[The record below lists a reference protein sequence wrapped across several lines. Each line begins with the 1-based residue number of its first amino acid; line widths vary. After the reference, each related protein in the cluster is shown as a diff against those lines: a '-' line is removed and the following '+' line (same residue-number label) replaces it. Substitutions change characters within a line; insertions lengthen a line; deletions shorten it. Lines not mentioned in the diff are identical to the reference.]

1 MVLLP
6 SNERKKTNPSKI
18 IPLHGRERSL
28 LASPSAPP
36 NRTSVD
42 LNSFHSQVS
51 ETAYDGPRGSHWSRE
66 EVLAW
71 QRMGEST
78 QGSGL
83 KFLLTAVLVHLF
95 VFWLAQVLPS
105 KKVFDTEQSLSNSKN
120 QHRTTRVTFI
130 DPTHSSTHEKGDPE
144 PQPYPNAPV
153 DSPVITGPSTSARR
167 AQPKT
172 SELTKPSTTAARTRQ
187 DSTHSPTQP
196 ILVPGQKEPLA
207 DKEAPQDS
215 MVGIGFSKNLRDLLP
230 NSESEYVASQ
240 RRIGTVYGQGAVG
253 GDIDT
258 DSSAPVGYK
267 APKKGEVNIT
277 RYDYAAYFAA
287 LDQRFSEAWGGT
299 RFLPRGST
307 FVGSAGEVIEYD
319 IVIHRNGALSKII
332 NVSKQKQK
340 NRDFA
345 AVDNLVHEVFSH
357 VFPLSPIP
365 ARIKEDPLILRKRI
379 QFTGYQYFMF

>member
-1 MVLLP
+1 MKVWQQL
-6 SNERKKTNPSKI
+6 
-18 IPLHGRERSL
+18 G
-28 LASPSAPP
+28 ASG
-36 NRTSVD
+36 
-42 LNSFHSQVS
+42 Q
-51 ETAYDGPRGSHWSRE
+51 G
-66 EVLAW
+66 
-71 QRMGEST
+71 GEF
-78 QGSGL
+78 
-83 KFLLTAVLVHLF
+83 KFLMSAVLVH
-95 VFWLAQVLPS
+95 VFILWLAHALPS
-105 KKVFDTEQSLSNSKN
+105 KKVFDTDQTTSDSKN
-120 QHRTTRVTFI
+120 QAGTTRVTFVE
-130 DPTHSSTHEKGDPE
+130 PTHSGTREKGDPE

-153 DSPVITGPSTSARR
+153 DAPVITGPSTSAQRTR
-167 AQPKT
+167 PK
-172 SELTKPSTTAARTRQ
+172 SVEPLKNSPNASPNAARLR
-187 DSTHSPTQP
+187 DDASNSPVKP
-196 ILVPGQKEPLA
+196 ILVPGQ
-207 DKEAPQDS
+207 DKPTPEQESLPES
-215 MVGIGFSKNLRDLLP
+215 STGVGFSKKLRDLLP

-277 RYDYAAYFAA
+277 RYDYAAYFSA

-319 IVIHRNGALSKII
+319 IVIHRNGSLSKII

-340 NRDFA
+340 NRDFS
-345 AVDNLVHEVFSH
+345 AVDNLVNEVFSH

-365 ARIKEDPLILRKRI
+365 SRIKEDPLILRKRI